1 MPACD
6 RAAARHQSVIE
17 ITYRPER
24 HRWGKGMLGILV
36 ETFGNF
42 VREIHIPPEA
52 IEAQVGCPSGL
63 HDLRDAV
70 GHHLIPLLLL
80 ARTDRAFVPSE
91 FDVIVTHC
99 LSFAERRGVNCDGER
114 AAAFRDYVDTFRPA
128 LMQLDPAIERLCK
141 CEHGEFV
148 CLVEAAQKLV
158 AADGVSRPEE
168 VAFLAKLQGALD
180 KLAENGAPASA

>member
-1 MPACD
+1 
-6 RAAARHQSVIE
+6 
-17 ITYRPER
+17 
-24 HRWGKGMLGILV
+24 MLGLLV

-52 IEAQVGCPSGL
+52 LEAQVGFPADL
-63 HDLRDAV
+63 HDLREAV

-80 ARTDRAFVPSE
+80 ARTDRNFVPSE

-99 LSFAERRGVNCDGER
+99 LTFAEQRGVACSGAR
-114 AAAFRDYVDTFRPA
+114 AAAFRDYVDTFRPS
-128 LMQLDPAIERLCK
+128 LMQLDPALERLGK
-141 CEHGEFV
+141 CEHGEFA

-168 VAFLAKLQGALD
+168 VQFLARLQGELD
-180 KLAENGAPASA
+180 KLTQSGSTLTAL